1 VDRHGTLRPL
11 SVPYHPD
18 VLTGPGDPLLRV
30 RDLRIRF
37 PTRAGA
43 VQAVDGVDLEI
54 APGEIVGLVGESGS
68 GKSSVALAIMRLL
81 PPGAVTTASGG
92 VQFLGQDLLALSQ
105 RAMRRI
111 RGARISMTF
120 QDPMTFLNPV
130 IRVGD
135 QITEAILAHQDVTP
149 GRAREL
155 ALQWIADVR
164 ITEPERVFR
173 SYPFHLSG
181 GMRQRVLIAMALACR
196 PSLLIADEP
205 TTALDVTIQREIL
218 DLMLSIR
225 DRFGTSILLVTH
237 DLGVVSEICD
247 RMYVMYAGQIV
258 EEGGVTSVLTQP
270 RNPYTQALLRSAR
283 SIDEYE
289 PVLYSLEGSVP
300 TLIDIPVGCRFRD
313 RCPVAF
319 DRCIEPP
326 PLYPEGD
333 GGHSRCW
340 LAG

>member
-1 VDRHGTLRPL
+1 
-11 SVPYHPD
+11 
-18 VLTGPGDPLLRV
+18 
-30 RDLRIRF
+30 
-37 PTRAGA
+37 
-43 VQAVDGVDLEI
+43 
-54 APGEIVGLVGESGS
+54 
-68 GKSSVALAIMRLL
+68 MRLL
-81 PPGAVTTASGG
+81 PPGASITASGG
-92 VQFLGQDLLALSQ
+92 IRLLGQDLLALSD
-105 RAMRRI
+105 RAMRRV
-111 RGARISMTF
+111 RGARVSMTF

-149 GRAREL
+149 GKAREL
-155 ALQWIADVR
+155 ALQWISDVR

-258 EEGGVTSVLTQP
+258 EEGAVTSVLTQP
-270 RNPYTQALLRSAR
+270 HNPYTQALLRSAR

-300 TLIDIPVGCRFRD
+300 TLIDIPTGCRFRD
-313 RCPVAF
+313 RCPLAF
-319 DRCIEPP
+319 ERCIEPP
-326 PLYPEGD
+326 PLIAVP
-333 GGHSRCW
+333 GGGESRCW

>member
-1 VDRHGTLRPL
+1 VR
-11 SVPYHPD
+11 
-18 VLTGPGDPLLRV
+18 TGPGDPLLRV
-30 RDLRIRF
+30 RDLRVGF
-37 PTRAGA
+37 PTRAGQ
-43 VQAVDGVDLEI
+43 VHAVDGVSLDI

-81 PPGAVTTASGG
+81 PPGATITATGG
-92 VQFLGQDLLALSQ
+92 IQLLGQDLLGLSD
-105 RAMRRI
+105 RAMRTI
-111 RGARISMTF
+111 RGARVSMTF

-149 GRAREL
+149 GKARES
-155 ALQWIADVR
+155 ALQWISDVR

-258 EEGGVTSVLTQP
+258 EEGAVTNVLTQP

-289 PVLYSLEGSVP
+289 PELYSLEGSVP
-300 TLIDIPVGCRFRD
+300 TLIDIPTGCRFRA
-313 RCPVAF
+313 RCPLAF
-319 DRCIEPP
+319 EKCVEPP
-326 PLYPEGD
+326 PLVPVA
-333 GGHSRCW
+333 GGGESRCW